1 MLASLRNTTAIL
13 FRHSWT
19 TVLLALILPALYLLT
34 FSGWVILLN
43 FGYFFPA
50 AIIHYKG
57 KRMTG
62 HIASILSMM
71 LMVLFTLPLLTDAGN
86 IFSGTTANYED
97 EDRIESIIG
106 IDIPEFT
113 VESSELTHSQSFDAE
128 STTHATLKFKTLA
141 NKQFFDY
148 LDSICKLEAPDTL
161 APNSKIFVAGLESYY
176 NPWSKEKNEYQ
187 FSMIGD
193 PLNKTLH
200 KEDAFFM
207 LTIKKYSP
215 YAELS
220 YGNF

>member
-1 MLASLRNTTAIL
+1 MLSTGIYNGYLNNTLSVYNNGLLKIPAVYYINEVFVVDPTMMPAVQIIPDNTRTL
-13 FRHSWT
+13 IPSVSW
-19 TVLLALILPALYLLT
+19 
-34 FSGWVILLN
+34 
-43 FGYFFPA
+43 
-50 AIIHYKG
+50 
-57 KRMTG
+57 
-62 HIASILSMM
+62 
-71 LMVLFTLPLLTDAGN
+71 D
-86 IFSGTTANYED
+86 ED

-106 IDIPEFT
+106 MDIPEFT
-113 VESSELTHSQSFDAE
+113 VESSELTHFQSFDAE
-128 STTHATLKFKTLA
+128 STTHATLKFKSLP
-141 NKQFFDY
+141 NKQFFDD

-207 LTIKKYSP
+207 LTIKKNSP
-215 YAELS
+215 YSELS